1 MNREPDRPPDL
12 PPVSVIT
19 PVYNGERYVA
29 EAIESVLRQT
39 HRDFEYII
47 VNDGSTDR
55 TPEILEQYAAR
66 DGRVRVIHQANIDQP
81 ATLNR
86 ALAEARNEWVA
97 VLDADDVCMPHRLEA
112 QLRALRRE
120 PSVRVLGAYAIRI
133 DERGREMGLMASQ
146 PTSVSEYKEMVARG
160 ESVTLIHPSAMM
172 HRQTIL
178 SLGGYDP
185 DFGPAADS
193 ELWSRVA
200 DQHLIMSLPEPLLY
214 YRSHPASMSATR
226 FFEQRTL
233 LRWIQARQQARRQ
246 GLPVPSLE
254 EYREACCGRKL
265 RISPPPRGLG
275 RVFEGYQPAGVANG
289 PAAAGPVDAG
299 CGGDPRPF
307 RQKAGW
313 RPGAG
318 VTYHPAPF
326 E

>member
-1 MNREPDRPPDL
+1 MSESRGL
-12 PPVSVIT
+12 LTVSVIT
-19 PVYNGERYVA
+19 PVYNGERYIA
-29 EAIESVLRQT
+29 GAIESVLRQT
-39 HRDFEYII
+39 HQDFEYII

-66 DGRVRVIHQANIDQP
+66 DGRIRVIHQVNIDQP

-86 ALAEARNEWVA
+86 ALAEARNDWVA
-97 VLDADDVCMPHRLEA
+97 VLDADDVCMPHRLET

-133 DERGREMGLMASQ
+133 DERGREMGLMVPR
-146 PTSVSEYKEMVARG
+146 PTSVSEYKEMAARG
-160 ESVTLIHPSAMM
+160 ESVTLVHPSAIM
-172 HRQTIL
+172 HRPTIL

-226 FFEQRTL
+226 FFEQRVL

-246 GLPVPSLE
+246 GRPVPTLE
-254 EYREACCGRKL
+254 EYREACCGTKKL
-265 RISPPPRGLG
+265 HRLNHLREDWGEYLRATSRLAWRTGRRPRALLMRGAAVILDPFA
-275 RVFEGYQPAGVANG
+275 RSRARNRG
-289 PAAAGPVDAG
+289 PA
-299 CGGDPRPF
+299 
-307 RQKAGW
+307 
-313 RPGAG
+313 
-318 VTYHPAPF
+318 
-326 E
+326 